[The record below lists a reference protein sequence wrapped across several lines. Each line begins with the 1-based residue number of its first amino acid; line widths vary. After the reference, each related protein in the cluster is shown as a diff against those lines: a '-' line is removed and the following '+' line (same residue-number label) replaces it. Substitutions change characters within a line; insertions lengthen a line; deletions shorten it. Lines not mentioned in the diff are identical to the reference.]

1 MLAVYI
7 LFGAIT
13 GLLGGWITGA
23 VLYKSFSSALLRM
36 IAFPLA
42 IGSATAVAGYL
53 WLGFNGVF
61 GLLAIVPAAIIA
73 LIWIRCIEPKVFP
86 GRGNPE
92 PNTIREERELA
103 DGETQIPCAVVGTIF
118 GAAFA
123 GVGYA
128 SFGDVGGLIAAII
141 VAPAFVFLLYGGIVC
156 TLLMVVETCM
166 YVGPIIG
173 AFLIALWYGF
183 VRFLHRLGDL
193 LSDFMYR
200 LTGIG
205 ERIGTAINEEDKR
218 LEGE

>member
-23 VLYKSFSSALLRM
+23 VLNKSFLSVLLRM

-53 WLGFNGVF
+53 WIGFNGVF
-61 GLLAIVPAAIIA
+61 GLMAAVPAAIIA
-73 LIWIRCIEPKVFP
+73 LVCIRYIEPKVFP
-86 GRGNPE
+86 GPDNPE
-92 PNTIREERELA
+92 YHNRGIGNDSESA
-103 DGETQIPCAVVGTIF
+103 AQGPCAGFGTIF
-118 GAAFA
+118 GAAIA

-128 SFGDVGGLIAAII
+128 SFGDVGGLIAAIL
-141 VAPAFVFLLYGGIVC
+141 VAPASIFLLYGGIAC
-156 TLLMVVETCM
+156 TLILVVETCM
-166 YVGPIIG
+166 YLGPIICEFV
-173 AFLIALWYGF
+173 ADLWYLF
-183 VRFLHRLGDL
+183 VRFLRRISDL

-205 ERIGTAINEEDKR
+205 ERIGTTINEEDKR
-218 LEGE
+218 LDGE

>member
-23 VLYKSFSSALLRM
+23 VLYKSFMSVFLRM

-53 WLGFNGVF
+53 WIGFNGVF
-61 GLLAIVPAAIIA
+61 GMMAAVPAAIIA
-73 LIWIRCIEPKVFP
+73 LVWIRCIEPTVSP
-86 GRGNPE
+86 RRDNPE
-92 PNTIREERELA
+92 YNKREERDDSESA
-103 DGETQIPCAVVGTIF
+103 AQGPCAGFGTIF
-118 GAAFA
+118 GAII
-123 GVGYA
+123 GGIGYA
-128 SFGDVGGLIAAII
+128 SFGDVGGLIAAIL
-141 VAPAFVFLLYGGIVC
+141 VAPASIFLLYGGIAC

-166 YVGPIIG
+166 YVGPILG
-173 AFLIALWYGF
+173 EFLVALWHLC
-183 VRFLHRLGDL
+183 VRSFHRLVDL
-193 LSDFMYR
+193 LSGFMYR